1 VFEKTAR
8 RTNQLPTVISTH
20 PPQRLIDGVASLSRS
35 TVASCPIEMATAA
48 PRMSVTR
55 LAAAMA

>member
-1 VFEKTAR
+1 MFEKTAR

-35 TVASCPIEMATAA
+35 TVASCPIETPTAA
-48 PRMSVTR
+48 PRIRVTKVP
-55 LAAAMA
+55 AATA